1 MISSATLDTT
11 QTAGLSLKRWT
22 LDEYHKLIVL
32 GLLTPEASVELI
44 NGQII
49 EMVPQQPPHAATT
62 DEGGDYLKALFSGK
76 AKVRVQLPVTLPP
89 DSEPEPDFA
98 IVKIDENFYC
108 DRHPNPSDIHLI
120 IEVADSTLQKDRQY
134 KSQLYAQAGIP
145 EYWIIN
151 LKQHQVIVYR
161 EVQNGAYQLEE
172 TFEAT
177 DQVQPLAFPELTV
190 ELKRLLILTR

>member
-1 MISSATLDTT
+1 MPSTTLDTA
-11 QTAGLSLKRWT
+11 QTVGLSPKRWT
-22 LDEYHKLIVL
+22 LDEYRQIISS
-32 GLLTPEASVELI
+32 GIITPETSVELI

-98 IVKIDENFYC
+98 IVKIDEKFYC
-108 DRHPNPSDIHLI
+108 DRHPEPSDIYLI

-161 EVQNGAYQLEE
+161 QLQNSTYQLEQ

-177 DQVQPLAFPELTV
+177 DSIQPLAFPHLTV
-190 ELKRLLILTR
+190 KLKRLLILAQ

>member
-1 MISSATLDTT
+1 MS
-11 QTAGLSLKRWT
+11 QTALHTPQPIGLSPKRWT
-22 LDEYHKLIVL
+22 VDEYHQIIAL
-32 GLLTPEASVELI
+32 GIITPDTPVELI

-76 AKVRVQLPVTLPP
+76 AKVRVQLPVTLLP

-98 IVKIDENFYC
+98 IVKIDANRYR
-108 DRHPNPSDIHLI
+108 DRHPDPNDIYLI

-145 EYWIIN
+145 EYWVIN
-151 LKQHQVIVYR
+151 LKQNQVIVYR
-161 EVQNGAYQLEE
+161 QLQDSTYQTEQILEASDKVQL
-172 TFEAT
+172 
-177 DQVQPLAFPELTV
+177 LAFPDV
-190 ELKRLLILTR
+190 IVDLKQLLILAN